1 MDDLNVKE
9 IEYFKDVNTDYVL
22 DSLTQIISRQY
33 IVEIAHN
40 LIRDNVPFTLLIID
54 LDNFKQINDSF
65 GHLTG
70 DFILQNVSSGLLQ
83 LLQKTAYVGRYGGD
97 EFLLLIPNVT
107 GYDNV
112 HSFLEKIYDRGVIFR
127 KYYNDGTR
135 DIYVT
140 STGGC
145 AQYPADADNF
155 DDLFMKADK
164 ALYRGKS
171 KGRNCYIIYVESK
184 HANIVIHEKVHG
196 SLIEKFKAVKRN
208 FDIYSTSEERIKH
221 LVDFLYTELHCSAC
235 YFLYP
240 DKRYTCN
247 YYSDI
252 KTTPLLIEPHL
263 ELILNGDNIFYD
275 TPLTKYKEND
285 PALSRFC
292 EKYGIQ
298 SFIVSKIKLGEY
310 NYGYIVLNEKSI
322 TRVWQEAEVTMIMY
336 ASSLIELDLKDY
348 KTKKKTTRKS

>member
-1 MDDLNVKE
+1 MSDLDIKE

-33 IVEIAHN
+33 ILDIAN
-40 LIRDNVPFTLLIID
+40 KLITDRVPFTLLIID

-70 DFILQNVSSGLLQ
+70 DFILKNVSQGLLG

-107 GYDNV
+107 GYDEV
-112 HSFLEKIYDRGVIFR
+112 HHFLENIYDRGKIFR

-145 AQYPADADNF
+145 ASYPTDATNF
-155 DDLFMKADK
+155 DDLFNKADK

-184 HANIVIHEKVHG
+184 HANIIIHEKVHG
-196 SLIEKFKAVKRN
+196 SLVEKFKSLKRI
-208 FDIYSTSEERIKH
+208 FDIYSTSEEKMKH
-221 LVDFLYTELHCSAC
+221 LIDFIYTELHCSAC

-240 DKRYTCN
+240 DKRYISN
-247 YYSDI
+247 YYSNI
-252 KTTPLLIEPHL
+252 KQTHLLVEPHL
-263 ELILNGDNIFYD
+263 EILLNGDFIFYD
-275 TPLTKYKEND
+275 TPLTKYKQND
-285 PALSRFC
+285 PILNRYVT
-292 EKYGIQ
+292 ENGIQ
-298 SFIVSKIKLGEY
+298 SVIISKIRMGDHQ
-310 NYGYIVLNEKSI
+310 YGYIVLNEKSI
-322 TRVWQEAEVTMIMY
+322 SRVWQEPEIAMVMY
-336 ASSLIELDLKDY
+336 ATSLIELEYNDY
-348 KTKKKTTRKS
+348 RNVENKK